1 MTRYLI
7 VGVGGAIGAV
17 LRWAVGGLMAT
28 DSATVGDAAFP
39 WGTFVVNISGC
50 FIIGL
55 FLTVL
60 AARRWSEEV
69 RLFVAVGVLGGYTTF
84 SAFGWE
90 TLSLARAG
98 RADLS
103 MVYIAGSVA
112 LGLAAAALGASVGRA
127 NTRGRAPY
135 AGAAH
140 GRIPSRGGD
149 K

>member
-1 MTRYLI
+1 MI

-28 DSATVGDAAFP
+28 DSATVGGAAFP

-60 AARRWSEEV
+60 AARRWSEEL
-69 RLFVAVGVLGGYTTF
+69 RMFIAVGVLGGYTTF
-84 SAFGWE
+84 SAFAWE

-98 RADLS
+98 RADLAIGY
-103 MVYIAGSVA
+103 VVGSVA
-112 LGLAAAALGASVGRA
+112 LGLAAAALGTAVGRA
-127 NTRGRAPY
+127 ETRGRATS

-140 GRIPSRGGD
+140 GRIPSRGGS